1 MAEYARLIHVTTI
14 PGTIRAFLLPYAQA
28 FRSRGWVVDC
38 MAAGAPACPVL
49 CENFDRVWDVSWSR
63 NPLDLANFG
72 RTPRLIEEIVK
83 RERYDIVHVHTPVA
97 AFVTRYALRNLRQE
111 HHPKVVY
118 TAHGF
123 HFYRGGSVSKN
134 TVFRMIERLA
144 GRWTDHL
151 IVMNREDHEAAQ
163 ALKIVPPS
171 AVTFMSGIGIATSEY
186 DPSSVRPEE
195 IASVRAEMGL
205 NPSSPLFLM
214 VAEFIPRKRHVDALQ
229 AFANLMFP
237 EAHLAFAGDGPCMRE
252 MKRLARTL
260 GVSDCVHFLG
270 LRNDIRI
277 LMRASNALLLP
288 STQEG
293 LPRSI
298 MEALSLQVPVI
309 GSDIRGTRDLLEN
322 GCGLLVPVGDV
333 GGLARAIQCILDNPS
348 EARVMAQRWRAK
360 MITKCDINHILKS
373 HTELYDL
380 LLNDG
385 LSAYEE
391 QSAPQ

>member
-1 MAEYARLIHVTTI
+1 
-14 PGTIRAFLLPYAQA
+14 
-28 FRSRGWVVDC
+28 
-38 MAAGAPACPVL
+38 
-49 CENFDRVWDVSWSR
+49 
-63 NPLDLANFG
+63 
-72 RTPRLIEEIVK
+72 
-83 RERYDIVHVHTPVA
+83 
-97 AFVTRYALRNLRQE
+97 
-111 HHPKVVY
+111 
-118 TAHGF
+118 
-123 HFYRGGSVSKN
+123 
-134 TVFRMIERLA
+134 
-144 GRWTDHL
+144 
-151 IVMNREDHEAAQ
+151 
-163 ALKIVPPS
+163 
-171 AVTFMSGIGIATSEY
+171 
-186 DPSSVRPEE
+186 
-195 IASVRAEMGL
+195 
-205 NPSSPLFLM
+205 
-214 VAEFIPRKRHVDALQ
+214 
-229 AFANLMFP
+229 
-237 EAHLAFAGDGPCMRE
+237 
-252 MKRLARTL
+252 MKRLAQTL

-348 EARVMAQRWRAK
+348 EARVMAQRGRAK

-373 HTELYDL
+373 HTELYDR